1 LSPVETKGVNKCK
14 SFGERAKAERRESSR
29 NRGGGFEALF
39 AMPVKSA
46 SMDIDRETVAQVLLS
61 VGVVALFIVVL
72 AGLSIAFGTPSDV
85 DRTVTGDLTGDFST
99 LSVEDE
105 SVSGQFEGE
114 LSANFDGTVSGDL
127 TGPLQGDNL
136 TGEFDGTISGQV
148 EGTAVGDVEGTLD
161 QENETFSGT
170 FNGTVTGEDEGTT
183 LSPSGGLVLVIA
195 IALFILAMPIAGYII
210 ENRDFD

>member
-1 LSPVETKGVNKCK
+1 
-14 SFGERAKAERRESSR
+14 
-29 NRGGGFEALF
+29 
-39 AMPVKSA
+39 
-46 SMDIDRETVAQVLLS
+46 MDIDRETVAQVLLS

-99 LSVEDE
+99 LEVQGET
-105 SVSGQFEGE
+105 VSGQFDGE
-114 LSANFDGTVSGDL
+114 LSAGFDGTVSGDL

-148 EGTAVGDVEGTLD
+148 EGTAVGDVEGTLN

-210 ENRDFD
+210 ENQDFD